1 MEDHRDD
8 FVVIVAGYPDLMKEF
23 ISSNPGLKSR
33 FNQYINFED
42 YTPKQ
47 LMDIFKLR
55 CSEQKLV
62 LSEGCEDYL
71 LSYFTEMYEKRDENY
86 ANGRDVRNYF
96 EKVIRAQANRMN
108 PILDNATVEQIRTI
122 ELSDLEKAKDMKSN
136 NW

>member
-1 MEDHRDD
+1 
-8 FVVIVAGYPDLMKEF
+8 
-23 ISSNPGLKSR
+23 
-33 FNQYINFED
+33 
-42 YTPKQ
+42 
-47 LMDIFKLR
+47 
-55 CSEQKLV
+55 
-62 LSEGCEDYL
+62 
-71 LSYFTEMYEKRDENY
+71 MYEKRDENY